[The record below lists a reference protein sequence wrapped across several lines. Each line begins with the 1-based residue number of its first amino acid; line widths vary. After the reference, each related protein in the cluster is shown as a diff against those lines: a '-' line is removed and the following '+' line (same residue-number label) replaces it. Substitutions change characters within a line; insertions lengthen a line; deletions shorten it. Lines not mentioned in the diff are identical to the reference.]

1 MDDSTRRSARQR
13 KQVHHYNAR
22 DDTPIPKKVKRPRR
36 PTMAVES
43 TPELVK
49 TKPSARPSGSQR
61 SKIPPSDDES
71 DDEFEDAP
79 ASIDVLEQSTSAVAS
94 IAPDP
99 TFAMG
104 NRKKSKDDKKAATLA
119 QLDADDIRLALQD
132 WDASCIDTV
141 IPDQL
146 AMYSGHFAQ
155 WEHQLIAGFNL
166 LFTGL
171 GSKLQLLQ
179 CMECAHLLHTSPPS
193 VSVCLVIHSI
203 DGISLRGAGT
213 QRALSILAA
222 CRFIHVVGSID
233 HLNAASLWEE
243 SDTKRFGWLEH
254 IVHMYA
260 PYTSETLVST
270 TWGSRG
276 KTGAAP
282 TAVSGIKYILESL
295 TPTDL
300 AVLRALGTQQL
311 KDGGGMVEYKP
322 FVDQCRKA
330 MLVSSVQA
338 MRNAIACLTEHGL
351 IVTNKADQMRVP
363 YGDHTIQHT
372 ILGLNPPAEDDGE
385 GEEGEKED
393 GHEGNAIAESVA
405 TE

>member
-1 MDDSTRRSARQR
+1 M
-13 KQVHHYNAR
+13 
-22 DDTPIPKKVKRPRR
+22 
-36 PTMAVES
+36 
-43 TPELVK
+43 L
-49 TKPSARPSGSQR
+49 G
-61 SKIPPSDDES
+61 
-71 DDEFEDAP
+71 
-79 ASIDVLEQSTSAVAS
+79 
-94 IAPDP
+94 
-99 TFAMG
+99 
-104 NRKKSKDDKKAATLA
+104 KKSKDDKKAATLA

-132 WDASCIDTV
+132 WDATCIDTV

-146 AMYSGHFAQ
+146 AMYSSHFAQ

-260 PYTSETLVST
+260 PYTNETIVST

-282 TAVSGIKYILESL
+282 TAASGIKYILESL